1 MIQFLLT
8 QLKMV
13 QRNKIFANLDWLSIL
28 LWVVMIGFGWMNIYS
43 ANIMEADGSVF
54 DLSQRFGKQL
64 IWIGASL
71 LLAML
76 LLALDA
82 KFYIY
87 FSYLLY
93 VLILGL
99 LLGVLIFGREI
110 NGAKSWFVIGGFQLQ
125 PAEFA
130 KPITALALANL
141 FTSHNYHLRKFWHL
155 VKALALIGAP
165 PLLILLQ
172 PDLGSV
178 LVYSAF
184 ILVLFREGFSA
195 NTMMLLVALGLLFIA
210 TLLLDKALILLILVL
225 IVLIIY
231 MVVSRSFKK
240 GMVNGLI
247 LALVFGAL
255 FGLDYL
261 LKAELSLFVL
271 GLASLSLVSLVI
283 LFKGLRLREYVQMKI
298 LLGLFVSV
306 VFIITVDYAMNQVL
320 KPHQQHRIY
329 VTLGLEDD
337 PQGVGYNVNQSKIAI
352 GSGGFSGKGYL
363 KGTQTKLHFVPEQS
377 TDFIFCTVGEE
388 WGFLGT
394 SFVIL
399 LYVGFLLRMIFLAER
414 QRSSFSRIFGYGF
427 ISVILVHFMVNIGM
441 TIGLLPV
448 IGIPLPF
455 FSYGGSSLW
464 AFTMFLFIFLRLDAS
479 RLELLR

>member
-1 MIQFLLT
+1 
-8 QLKMV
+8 MV
-13 QRNKIFANLDWLSIL
+13 QRNRTISNLDWLSIL
-28 LWVVMIGFGWMNIYS
+28 LWVLMMAFGWMNIYS
-43 ANIMEADGSVF
+43 ANIMEADGSIF

-64 IWIGASL
+64 IWIAASIMLAVL
-71 LLAML
+71 LLVM
-76 LLALDA
+76 DA

-87 FSYLLY
+87 FSNLLY
-93 VLILGL
+93 VLMLGVL
-99 LLGVLIFGREI
+99 LAVLIFGREI

-130 KPITALALANL
+130 KPITALALAIL
-141 FTSHNYHLRKFWHL
+141 LTSHNYQMRKFLNL
-155 VKALALIGAP
+155 VKALVIIGLP

-178 LVYSAF
+178 VIYSAF

-195 NTMMLLVALGLLFIA
+195 NAMLLLAALALLFIA
-210 TLLLDKALILLILVL
+210 ALLLDMALILLLLVL
-225 IVLIIY
+225 VVLIIY
-231 MVVSRSFKK
+231 MLMARSVKK
-240 GMVNGLI
+240 GLVNAVI
-247 LALVFGAL
+247 LTLVLAAVFGL
-255 FGLDYL
+255 NHL
-261 LKAELSLFVL
+261 LNTKLSLFIM
-271 GLASLSLVSLVI
+271 GLLALIPVSLVI
-283 LFKGLRLREYVQMKI
+283 MLKGFRQREYVQMKL
-298 LLGLFVSV
+298 LLGLFISI
-306 VFIITVDYAMNQVL
+306 VFIITVDYAMNNVL

-414 QRSSFSRIFGYGF
+414 QRSSFSRIFGYGL
-427 ISVILVHFMVNIGM
+427 ISVMLLHFVVNIGM

>member
-1 MIQFLLT
+1 
-8 QLKMV
+8 MV
-13 QRNKIFANLDWLSIL
+13 QRNSIIANLDWLSIL
-28 LWVVMIGFGWMNIYS
+28 LWVVMIAFGWMNIYS
-43 ANIMEADGSVF
+43 SNIMEAGGGIF

-64 IWIGASL
+64 IWVGASV

-76 LLALDA
+76 MLVLDA

-93 VLILGL
+93 IAMLGILV
-99 LLGVLIFGREI
+99 GVLLFGTEI
-110 NGAKSWFVIGGFQLQ
+110 NGARSWFVIGGFQFQ

-130 KPITALALANL
+130 KPVTALALARL
-141 FTSHNYHLRKFWHL
+141 LTSHNFSMNRFWHL
-155 VKALALIGAP
+155 VKALALIAAP

-178 LVYSAF
+178 IVYAAF

-195 NTMMLLVALGLLFIA
+195 NIMLLLIALVLLFFA
-210 TLLLDKALILLILVL
+210 TLLLEQELILLLLV
-225 IVLIIY
+225 VFTLIIY
-231 MVVSRSFKK
+231 MIATRSFKK
-240 GMVNGLI
+240 GIFNGLI
-247 LALVFGAL
+247 LAVL
-255 FGLDYL
+255 FGGIYGLNYL
-261 LKAELSLFVL
+261 LHTGFPLFL
-271 GLASLSLVSLVI
+271 MGLAALAPVVLVLIV
-283 LFKGLRLREYVQMKI
+283 KGLRSRQYVPVKVMTG
-298 LLGLFVSV
+298 LLISIF
-306 VFIITVDYAMNQVL
+306 FIISVDYAMNNVL

-329 VTLGLEDD
+329 VTLGIEDD

-363 KGTQTKLHFVPEQS
+363 NGTQTKLHFVPEQS

-394 SFVIL
+394 TFVIL
-399 LYVGFLLRMIFLAER
+399 LYVGFLLRMLFLAER

-427 ISVILVHFMVNIGM
+427 ISVMLIHFMVNIGM

-464 AFTMFLFIFLRLDAS
+464 TFTMFLFIFLRLDAS

>member
-1 MIQFLLT
+1 
-8 QLKMV
+8 MV
-13 QRNKIFANLDWLSIL
+13 QRNSVFANLDWISIL
-28 LWVVMIGFGWMNIYS
+28 LWMVMIGFGWMNIYS
-43 ANIMEADGSVF
+43 ANIMEANDGIF
-54 DLSQRFGKQL
+54 DFSQRFGKQL

-71 LLAML
+71 LLAMIML
-76 LLALDA
+76 VLDA
-82 KFYIY
+82 KFYIH

-93 VLILGL
+93 LLLLAV
-99 LLGVLIFGREI
+99 LLGVLVFGKEI

-125 PAEFA
+125 PSEFA
-130 KPITALALANL
+130 KTITALALANL
-141 FTSHNYHLRKFWHL
+141 LSSHNYNIKKFWNL
-155 VKALALIGAP
+155 VKALAIIATPPMLI
-165 PLLILLQ
+165 ILQ

-195 NTMMLLVALGLLFIA
+195 NAMMMLAALGLLFVA
-210 TLLLDKALILLILVL
+210 TLLLDKALILLLLV
-225 IVLIIY
+225 IITLIIY
-231 MVVSRSFKK
+231 MVVARSIKK
-240 GMVNGLI
+240 GLVNGFI
-247 LALVFGAL
+247 ITLVFGAL
-255 FGLDYL
+255 YGISYL
-261 LKAELSLFVL
+261 LKIELSLFQI
-271 GLASLSLVSLVI
+271 GLAALVPVALVI
-283 LFKGLRLREYVQMKI
+283 TVKGFRLREYAQMKI
-298 LLGLFVSV
+298 LVGLIISI
-306 VFIITVDYAMNQVL
+306 VFIISVDLAMNKVL

-329 VTLGLEDD
+329 VTLGIEDD

-399 LYVGFLLRMIFLAER
+399 LYTGFLLRMIFLAER
-414 QRSSFSRIFGYGF
+414 QRSAFSRIFGYGF
-427 ISVILVHFMVNIGM
+427 ISVMLIHFIVNIGM

-464 AFTMFLFIFLRLDAS
+464 TFTMFLFIFLRMDAS

>member
-1 MIQFLLT
+1 
-8 QLKMV
+8 MV
-13 QRNKIFANLDWLSIL
+13 QRNSVVANLDWISIL
-28 LWVVMIGFGWMNIYS
+28 LWIVMISFGWMNIYS
-43 ANIMEADGSVF
+43 ANIMEADAGIIDF
-54 DLSQRFGKQL
+54 SQRFGKQL
-64 IWIGASL
+64 IWIWASL
-71 LLAML
+71 LLAL
-76 LLALDA
+76 LLLVLDA
-82 KFYIY
+82 KFYIH

-93 VLILGL
+93 LL
-99 LLGVLIFGREI
+99 LLGILVGVLVFGKEI

-125 PAEFA
+125 PSEFA

-141 FTSHNYHLRKFWHL
+141 LTSHNYNMKKFWHL
-155 VKALALIGAP
+155 VKALAIIGIPPILIM
-165 PLLILLQ
+165 LQ

-178 LVYSAF
+178 LIYSAF

-195 NTMMLLVALGLLFIA
+195 NVMMMLVALGLLFVA
-210 TLLLDKALILLILVL
+210 TLLLDKAVILLLLILL
-225 IVLIIY
+225 VLIIY
-231 MVVSRSFKK
+231 MVMARSIKK

-247 LALVFGAL
+247 LAVLFGA
-255 FGLDYL
+255 FYGINYL
-261 LKAELSLFVL
+261 LKTNFSFFQM
-271 GLASLSLVSLVI
+271 GLAALIPVALVI
-283 LFKGLRLREYVQMKI
+283 TVKGFRLREYTQMKL
-298 LLGLFVSV
+298 LLGLFISIA
-306 VFIITVDYAMNQVL
+306 FIISVDFAMNDIL
-320 KPHQQHRIY
+320 KPHQQHRIN
-329 VTLGLEDD
+329 VTLGIEDD

-363 KGTQTKLHFVPEQS
+363 QGTQTKLHFVPEQS

-427 ISVILVHFMVNIGM
+427 ISVMLLHFMVNIGM

-464 AFTMFLFIFLRLDAS
+464 TFTMFLFIFLRLDAS

>member
-1 MIQFLLT
+1 
-8 QLKMV
+8 
-13 QRNKIFANLDWLSIL
+13 
-28 LWVVMIGFGWMNIYS
+28 
-43 ANIMEADGSVF
+43 
-54 DLSQRFGKQL
+54 
-64 IWIGASL
+64 
-71 LLAML
+71 
-76 LLALDA
+76 
-82 KFYIY
+82 
-87 FSYLLY
+87 
-93 VLILGL
+93 
-99 LLGVLIFGREI
+99 VLIFGREI

-130 KPITALALANL
+130 KPVTALALANL
-141 FTSHNYHLRKFWHL
+141 LSSHSYQLRKFWNL
-155 VKALALIGAP
+155 VKALAIIGAA

-195 NTMMLLVALGLLFIA
+195 NAMLLLAALAILFIA
-210 TLLLDKALILLILVL
+210 TLLLPKALILLMVVVVIFML
-225 IVLIIY
+225 Y
-231 MVVSRSFKK
+231 MRVSRSVRK
-240 GMVNGLI
+240 GLVKLLI
-247 LALVFGAL
+247 LALVFGAV
-255 FGLDYL
+255 FGLNHL
-261 LKAELSLFVL
+261 LKTGLSLFL
-271 GLASLSLVSLVI
+271 MGLVALVPVSLTI
-283 LFKGLRLREYVQMKI
+283 LLQSLRLREYVQMKI

-306 VFIITVDYAMNQVL
+306 VFIVVVDYSMNNLL
-320 KPHQQHRIY
+320 KPHQQHRSY

-399 LYVGFLLRMIFLAER
+399 LYVGFLLRMIRLAER

-427 ISVILVHFMVNIGM
+427 ISVMLLHFVVNIGM

>member
-1 MIQFLLT
+1 M
-8 QLKMV
+8 
-13 QRNKIFANLDWLSIL
+13 ANLDWITIL
-28 LWVVMIGFGWMNIYS
+28 LWLVMMVFGWMNIYS
-43 ANIMEADGSVF
+43 ANIMEADGGIF
-54 DLSQRFGKQL
+54 DLSLRFGKQL
-64 IWIGASL
+64 IWIGASVV
-71 LLAML
+71 LAML

-87 FSYLLY
+87 FSYFLY
-93 VLILGL
+93 VI
-99 LLGVLIFGREI
+99 LLGVLLGVLLFGREI

-125 PAEFA
+125 PSEFA

-141 FTSHNYHLRKFWHL
+141 LTSHNYNLKKFWHL
-155 VKALALIGAP
+155 VQAGAIIMAP
-165 PLLILLQ
+165 PLLIILQ

-195 NTMMLLVALGLLFIA
+195 TIMMMLAGLALLFFT
-210 TLLLDKALILLILVL
+210 TLLLDKEFILLLLV
-225 IVLIIY
+225 VGSLIIY
-231 MVVSRSFKK
+231 MLVARSFKK
-240 GMVNGLI
+240 GMLSAVWMAGI
-247 LALVFGAL
+247 
-255 FGLDYL
+255 FGLLYWVNYL
-261 LKAELSLFVL
+261 LQTEFSLFML
-271 GLASLSLVSLVI
+271 GLASLVPVSVAI
-283 LFKGLRLREYVQMKI
+283 AVKGVRLRDYLQMKV
-298 LLGLFVSV
+298 LAGLIISV
-306 VFIITVDYAMNQVL
+306 FFIISVDFAMNNVL

-363 KGTQTKLHFVPEQS
+363 NGTQTKLHFVPEQS

-394 SFVIL
+394 TFVIL
-399 LYVGFLLRMIFLAER
+399 LYAGFLLRLLFLAER

-427 ISVILVHFMVNIGM
+427 ISILLVHFIVNIGM

-464 AFTMFLFIFLRLDAS
+464 AFTMFLFVFLRLDAS

>member
-1 MIQFLLT
+1 
-8 QLKMV
+8 MV
-13 QRNKIFANLDWLSIL
+13 HRNNIYANIDWISISIWL
-28 LWVVMIGFGWMNIYS
+28 IMMAFGWMNIYS
-43 ANIMEADGSVF
+43 ANVMEADTGVF

-64 IWIGASL
+64 IWIGASILLAL
-71 LLAML
+71 LLFI
-76 LLALDA
+76 LDA

-87 FSYLLY
+87 FSYFLY
-93 VLILGL
+93 AILILIL
-99 LLGVLIFGREI
+99 MGVLVFGKEI

-125 PAEFA
+125 PSEFA

-141 FTSHNYHLRKFWHL
+141 MTSHNYNIKKFLHLIQTG
-155 VKALALIGAP
+155 LIILAP

-172 PDLGSV
+172 PDLGSA
-178 LVYSAF
+178 LVYFAF
-184 ILVLFREGFSA
+184 IFVLFREGFSA
-195 NTMMLLVALGLLFIA
+195 NTMLMLAALGFLFFASI
-210 TLLLDKALILLILVL
+210 LLDKALILLILV
-225 IVLIIY
+225 VVSLIIY
-231 MVVSRSFKK
+231 MFAAKSLKK
-240 GMVNGLI
+240 TAIKAAWTAG
-247 LALVFGAL
+247 L
-255 FGLDYL
+255 FGMLYGINYFIETDY
-261 LKAELSLFVL
+261 SLFIL
-271 GLASLSLVSLVI
+271 GLAAVI
-283 LFKGLRLREYVQMKI
+283 PTSIILAIKGVNTREFGHMKI
-298 LLGLFVSV
+298 LAGLVIAIA
-306 VFIITVDYAMNQVL
+306 FIISVDFAMNSIL

-329 VTLGLEDD
+329 VTLGIEDD

-363 KGTQTKLHFVPEQS
+363 NGTQTKLHFVPEQS

-394 SFVIL
+394 TFIIL
-399 LYVGFLLRMIFLAER
+399 LYVGLLLRMVMLAER

-427 ISVILVHFMVNIGM
+427 ISILFTHFMINIGM

-464 AFTMFLFIFLRLDAS
+464 AFTMFLFIFLRLDAN

>member
-1 MIQFLLT
+1 
-8 QLKMV
+8 MV
-13 QRNKIFANLDWLSIL
+13 QRNRIFANLDWLSIL
-28 LWVVMIGFGWMNIYS
+28 IWMVMIGFGWMNIYS
-43 ANIMEADGSVF
+43 ANIMEADGGIF
-54 DLSQRFGKQL
+54 DFSQRFGKQL
-64 IWIGASL
+64 IWIGASI

-76 LLALDA
+76 MLVLDA
-82 KFYIY
+82 KYYIY

-93 VLILGL
+93 LLLLGT
-99 LLGVLIFGREI
+99 LLGVLVFGKEI
-110 NGAKSWFVIGGFQLQ
+110 NGARSWFVIGGFQLQ

-141 FTSHNYHLRKFWHL
+141 LTSHNYNLKKFWHL
-155 VKALALIGAP
+155 VKALAIIAVP

-195 NTMMLLVALGLLFIA
+195 NTMIMLVALAVLFIA
-210 TLLLDKALILLILVL
+210 TLLFDKAVVLLILVILTL
-225 IVLIIY
+225 ITY
-231 MVVSRSFKK
+231 MVVARSFKK
-240 GMVNGLI
+240 GAVNGLLI
-247 LALVFGAL
+247 ALMFGAVYGINYLLNTGFSLFLMGLFALTPVALVII
-255 FGLDYL
+255 
-261 LKAELSLFVL
+261 V
-271 GLASLSLVSLVI
+271 
-283 LFKGLRLREYVQMKI
+283 KGFRLREYVQMKI
-298 LLGLFVSV
+298 LLGLFVSI
-306 VFIITVDYAMNQVL
+306 VFIISVDYAMNNIL

-329 VTLGLEDD
+329 VTLGIEDD

-363 KGTQTKLHFVPEQS
+363 NGTQTKLHFVPEQS

-394 SFVIL
+394 TFVIL
-399 LYVGFLLRMIFLAER
+399 LYVGFMLRMIFLAER

-427 ISVILVHFMVNIGM
+427 ISVMFVHFMVNIGM

-464 AFTMFLFIFLRLDAS
+464 TFTMFLFIFLRLDAS

>member
-1 MIQFLLT
+1 
-8 QLKMV
+8 MV
-13 QRNKIFANLDWLSIL
+13 QRNRLIANLDWLSIL
-28 LWVVMIGFGWMNIYS
+28 LWLVMIGFGWMNIYS
-43 ANIMEADGSVF
+43 ANIMEAGDGVL

-71 LLAML
+71 LLAL
-76 LLALDA
+76 LLLVLDA

-93 VLILGL
+93 VLLLGILI
-99 LLGVLIFGREI
+99 GVLIFGREI

-130 KPITALALANL
+130 KPITALALAFL
-141 FTSHNYHLRKFWHL
+141 LTSHNYNMRRFWHL
-155 VKALALIGAP
+155 IKAFAIIGAP

-195 NTMMLLVALGLLFIA
+195 NVMLLLVALGMLFIA
-210 TLLLDKALILLILVL
+210 TLLFDKALVLLILVVLVL
-225 IVLIIY
+225 IVY
-231 MVVSRSFKK
+231 MVMARSVRK

-247 LALVFGAL
+247 LATVFGTL
-255 FGLDYL
+255 FGINYL
-261 LKAELSLFVL
+261 LETEISLFL
-271 GLASLSLVSLVI
+271 MGLVALSVASLVMI
-283 LFKGLRLREYVQMKI
+283 IKGLRLREYLKLKI
-298 LLGLFVSV
+298 LLGLFISI
-306 VFIITVDYAMNQVL
+306 VFIISVDYAMNNVL

-352 GSGGFSGKGYL
+352 GSGGFSGKGFL

-394 SFVIL
+394 TFVIL

-427 ISVILVHFMVNIGM
+427 ISILLVHFMVNIGM

-464 AFTMFLFIFLRLDAS
+464 AFTMFLFIFLRLDSS
-479 RLELLR
+479 RLVLLR

>member
-1 MIQFLLT
+1 
-8 QLKMV
+8 MV
-13 QRNKIFANLDWLSIL
+13 QRNSIIANLDWLSIL
-28 LWVVMIGFGWMNIYS
+28 LWVVMIAFGWMNIYS
-43 ANIMEADGSVF
+43 SNIMEAGGGIF

-64 IWIGASL
+64 IWVGASV

-76 LLALDA
+76 MLVLDA

-93 VLILGL
+93 IAMLGILV
-99 LLGVLIFGREI
+99 GVLLFGTEI
-110 NGAKSWFVIGGFQLQ
+110 NGARSWFVIGGFQFQ

-130 KPITALALANL
+130 KPVTALALARL
-141 FTSHNYHLRKFWHL
+141 LTSHNFSMNRFWHL
-155 VKALALIGAP
+155 VKALALIAAP

-178 LVYSAF
+178 IVYAAF

-195 NTMMLLVALGLLFIA
+195 NIMLLLLALVLLFFA
-210 TLLLDKALILLILVL
+210 TLLLEQELILLLLV
-225 IVLIIY
+225 VFTLIIY
-231 MVVSRSFKK
+231 MIATRSFKK
-240 GMVNGLI
+240 GMFNGLI
-247 LALVFGAL
+247 LAVL
-255 FGLDYL
+255 FGGIYGLNYL
-261 LKAELSLFVL
+261 LHTGFPLFL
-271 GLASLSLVSLVI
+271 MGLAALAPVVLVLIV
-283 LFKGLRLREYVQMKI
+283 KGLRSRQYVPVKVMTG
-298 LLGLFVSV
+298 LLISIF
-306 VFIITVDYAMNQVL
+306 FIISVDYAMNNVL

-329 VTLGLEDD
+329 VTLGIEDD

-363 KGTQTKLHFVPEQS
+363 NGTQTKLHFVPEQS

-394 SFVIL
+394 TFVIL
-399 LYVGFLLRMIFLAER
+399 LYVGFLLRMLFLAER

-427 ISVILVHFMVNIGM
+427 ISVMLIHFMVNIGM

-464 AFTMFLFIFLRLDAS
+464 TFTMFLFIFLRLDAS

>member
-1 MIQFLLT
+1 
-8 QLKMV
+8 MV
-13 QRNKIFANLDWLSIL
+13 RRNDIFANLDWISVL
-28 LWVVMIGFGWMNIYS
+28 LWLVMMAFGWMNIYS
-43 ANIMEADGSVF
+43 ANIMEADGGVF
-54 DLSQRFGKQL
+54 DFSQRFGKQL

-71 LLAML
+71 LLAIL
-76 LLALDA
+76 LLILDA

-87 FSYLLY
+87 FSYFLYLL
-93 VLILGL
+93 LIGV
-99 LLGVLIFGREI
+99 LLGVLVFGKEI

-125 PAEFA
+125 PSEFA

-141 FTSHNYHLRKFWHL
+141 LTSHNYSLTKFWNL
-155 VKALALIGAP
+155 VKAAAIIMAP
-165 PLLILLQ
+165 PMLILLQ

-184 ILVLFREGFSA
+184 LFVLFREGFSA
-195 NTMMLLVALGLLFIA
+195 NIMLMLLALALLFFA
-210 TLLLDKALILLILVL
+210 TLIMDKALLLLILVL
-225 IVLIIY
+225 FLLIIY
-231 MVVSRSFKK
+231 MFVARSFKK
-240 GMVNGLI
+240 GAVNALWMSGIFGLI
-247 LALVFGAL
+247 YVINLV
-255 FGLDYL
+255 
-261 LKAELSLFVL
+261 LKTEFSLFIT
-271 GLASLSLVSLVI
+271 GLLTLIPITLVMAV
-283 LFKGLRLREYVQMKI
+283 KGFRLREYTQMKI
-298 LLGLFVSV
+298 LLGLIISV
-306 VFIITVDYAMNQVL
+306 GFIISVDYSMNNIL

-363 KGTQTKLHFVPEQS
+363 NGTQTKLHFVPEQS

-394 SFVIL
+394 TFVIL
-399 LYVGFLLRMIFLAER
+399 LYMGFLLRMIMLAER
-414 QRSSFSRIFGYGF
+414 QRTSFSRIFGYGF
-427 ISVILVHFMVNIGM
+427 VSIMLLHIMINIGM

-464 AFTMFLFIFLRLDAS
+464 AFTMFLFIFLRLDVN

>member
-1 MIQFLLT
+1 
-8 QLKMV
+8 MV
-13 QRNKIFANLDWLSIL
+13 QRNSVYANLDWISIL
-28 LWVVMIGFGWMNIYS
+28 LWIVMIGFGWMNIYS
-43 ANIMEADGSVF
+43 ANIMEANDGIF
-54 DLSQRFGKQL
+54 DFSQRFGKQL

-71 LLAML
+71 LLAL
-76 LLALDA
+76 LLLVIDA

-87 FSYLLY
+87 FSNLLYLL
-93 VLILGL
+93 LLAI
-99 LLGVLIFGREI
+99 LLGVLVFGKEI

-125 PAEFA
+125 PSEFA

-141 FTSHNYHLRKFWHL
+141 LTSHSYNIKKFLHL
-155 VKALALIGAP
+155 VKALAIIAVPPMLIM
-165 PLLILLQ
+165 LQ

-195 NTMMLLVALGLLFIA
+195 NIMMMLAALGLLFVT
-210 TLLLDKALILLILVL
+210 TLLLDKALILLLLV
-225 IVLIIY
+225 IITLIIY
-231 MVVSRSFKK
+231 MVVARSFKK
-240 GMVNGLI
+240 GLVNGLI
-247 LALVFGAL
+247 IALIFGAL
-255 FGLDYL
+255 YGINYL
-261 LKAELSLFVL
+261 LLTEFSLFL
-271 GLASLSLVSLVI
+271 IGLAALVPVTLVI
-283 LFKGLRLREYVQMKI
+283 TVKGLRLREYAQMKI
-298 LLGLFVSV
+298 LVGLIVSI
-306 VFIITVDYAMNQVL
+306 VFIISVDLAMTKVL

-329 VTLGLEDD
+329 VTLGIEDD

-363 KGTQTKLHFVPEQS
+363 NGTQTKLHFVPEQS

-399 LYVGFLLRMIFLAER
+399 LYLGFLLRMIFLAER

-427 ISVILVHFMVNIGM
+427 ISVMFIHVLVNIGM
-441 TIGLLPV
+441 TIGLMPV

-464 AFTMFLFIFLRLDAS
+464 TFTMFLFIFLRLDAS